1 MTMNGIDISHWQ
13 SSLDASK
20 VTAEFII
27 IKATQGTWY
36 VNPSCNIHYSQAKH
50 SGKKLGLYHYAEG
63 GDPVKEADYFIAQIS
78 NYIGEAILCLDWEKE
93 DNAAYGVNDKAWIK
107 AFCDR
112 VAQPIAVNPLV
123 YLSASIRGYAD
134 GIGNYGRWIAQYA
147 NNSLT
152 GYQAH
157 PWNEGAYDCAIRQ
170 YSSCG
175 RISGWESNVDLD
187 LAYMDAIAWAKY
199 ASPKTIVQPKPITTA
214 GAKKSSEQIA
224 DEIIAGTYGWGNG
237 DARKAKLKA
246 AGYDPAT
253 VQAIVNQKLTP
264 IVTKKSDDEIVAEVI
279 AGKWGDGDARVTALK
294 NAGYDAAAI
303 QQKVNEKQVP
313 QPAATTTY
321 TVQSGDALWSIARMY
336 GTTWNTLAALNH
348 LSNPNMIYPN
358 QVLKVPGSAAPATP
372 AQSASQPV
380 SSGIAVGDTVKPI
393 QLVDYNGNRLA
404 SYHDSYTVSEISG
417 DRAVLT
423 VGGQVWAALRTSNIT
438 KVGGGSAPAAA
449 PSSSQIHVGDRVHVT
464 NAVTYSGESF
474 RTWYDTYTVMELK
487 GDRAVIG
494 VNGQVTA
501 AISIHNITKA

>member
-36 VNPSCNIHYSQAKH
+36 VNPSCSIHYSQAKH

-93 DNAAYGVNDKAWIK
+93 DNATYGHNDKAWIK

-112 VAQPIAVNPLV
+112 VAQRIGVNPLV

-134 GIGNYGRWIAQYA
+134 GIGNYGKWIAQYA

-175 RISGWESNVDLD
+175 RIPGYGGNLDLD

-199 ASPKTIVQPKPITTA
+199 ANPSTVITPAKTET
-214 GAKKSSEQIA
+214 KKSNEQVA

-237 DARKAKLKA
+237 DDRKAKLKA
-246 AGYDPAT
+246 AGYDPDT
-253 VQAIVNQKLTP
+253 VQEIVNQKLTP
-264 IVTKKSDDEIVAEVI
+264 KVTKKSDDEIVAEVI
-279 AGKWGDGDARVTALK
+279 AGKWGNGATRTTALK

-303 QQKVNEKQVP
+303 QQKVNEKLVP
-313 QPAATTTY
+313 QPAAFTPY
-321 TVQSGDALWSIARMY
+321 TVQGGDALWSIARMY
-336 GTTWNTLAALNH
+336 NTTWNTLAALNN
-348 LSNPNMIYPN
+348 LSNPNMIYPG

-372 AQSASQPV
+372 A
-380 SSGIAVGDTVKPI
+380 
-393 QLVDYNGNRLA
+393 
-404 SYHDSYTVSEISG
+404 
-417 DRAVLT
+417 
-423 VGGQVWAALRTSNIT
+423 
-438 KVGGGSAPAAA
+438 APAESPAAPAFNVEQAARDVIAGKYGNGDARKNALGSHYNEVQARVNQILSGSSAAQAA
-449 PSSSQIHVGDRVHVT
+449 PSVNIDAEARKVIRGDYG
-464 NAVTYSGESF
+464 NGAI
-474 RTWYDTYTVMELK
+474 RTQRLTAK
-487 GDRAVIG
+487 FG
-494 VNGQVTA
+494 A
-501 AISIHNITKA
+501 AIAAKIQARVNQLL

>member
-1 MTMNGIDISHWQ
+1 IS
-13 SSLDASK
+13 
-20 VTAEFII
+20 
-27 IKATQGTWY
+27 
-36 VNPSCNIHYSQAKH
+36 
-50 SGKKLGLYHYAEG
+50 
-63 GDPVKEADYFIAQIS
+63 QIS
-78 NYIGEAILCLDWEKE
+78 NYIGEAVLCLDWEKE

-112 VAQPIAVNPLV
+112 VAQRIGVNPLV

-147 NNSLT
+147 NNNPT

-175 RISGWESNVDLD
+175 AIAGYNGNVDLNK
-187 LAYMDAIAWAKY
+187 AYMDGPTWLKY
-199 ASPKTIVQPKPITTA
+199 ANPESIVTPTP
-214 GAKKSSEQIA
+214 GAKTAEQIA
-224 DEIIAGTYGWGNG
+224 DEIIDGIYGWGNG

-279 AGKWGDGDARVTALK
+279 AGKWGDGDTRVTALK

-313 QPAATTTY
+313 QPVATTTY

-358 QVLKVPGSAAPATP
+358 QVLKVPGSAVPTTP
-372 AQSASQPV
+372 APT
-380 SSGIAVGDTVKPI
+380 SGFHVGDIVVPTV
-393 QLVDYNGNRLA
+393 LRDVHGNSLKQWDNA
-404 SYHDSYTVSEISG
+404 YTITAISG
-417 DRAVLT
+417 TNATLSAR
-423 VGGQVWAALRTSNIT
+423 GQVWAVLPVSNI
-438 KVGGGSAPAAA
+438 KKAGSSSASATAPKA
-449 PSSSQIHVGDRVHVT
+449 SSSQINVGDRVRVT
-464 NAVTYSGESF
+464 NAVTYDGVPF
-474 RTWYDTYTVMELK
+474 KLWYNEYSVMELQ

>member
-36 VNPSCNIHYSQAKH
+36 VSPSCSIHYSQAKH

-93 DNAAYGVNDKAWIK
+93 DNAAYGRNDKAWIK

-112 VAQPIAVNPLV
+112 VAQRIGVNPLV

-134 GIGNYGRWIAQYA
+134 GIGNYGKWIAQYA

-157 PWNEGAYDCAIRQ
+157 PWNEGAYQCAIRQ

-175 RISGWESNVDLD
+175 RIPGWESNVDLD

-214 GAKKSSEQIA
+214 GATKSIEQIV
-224 DEIIAGTYGWGNG
+224 DEIIDGTYGWGNG

-264 IVTKKSDDEIVAEVI
+264 TVMKKSDDEIVAEVI
-279 AGKWGDGDARVTALK
+279 AEKWGDGETRTTALR
-294 NAGYDAAAI
+294 NAGYDPAFI
-303 QQKVNEKQVP
+303 QQKVNEKLVP
-313 QPAATTTY
+313 QPAAVTTY

-336 GTTWNTLAALNH
+336 NTTWATIAALNN
-348 LSNPNMIYPN
+348 LSNPNLIYPD
-358 QVLKVPGSAAPATP
+358 QVLKVPGSAAPITP
-372 AQSASQPV
+372 AQT
-380 SSGIAVGDTVKPI
+380 SGFHVGDTVVPTVLRDVHGNSLKQWDNAYTI
-393 QLVDYNGNRLA
+393 TALNGNNATLSAR
-404 SYHDSYTVSEISG
+404 
-417 DRAVLT
+417 
-423 VGGQVWAALRTSNIT
+423 GQIWAILPTSNIR
-438 KVGGGSAPAAA
+438 KVGSAPVQAAA
-449 PSSSQIHVGDRVHVT
+449 PTSQIHVGDTVRVT
-464 NAVTYSGESF
+464 NAVTYDGVPF
-474 RTWYDTYTVMELK
+474 KCWYDTYQVMELN

-494 VNGQVTA
+494 VNGTVTA
-501 AISIHNITKA
+501 AINVSNLRRA

>member
-1 MTMNGIDISHWQ
+1 MTMNGIDISAWQ
-13 SSLDASK
+13 SGMDVAK
-20 VTAEFII
+20 VSADFTI

-36 VNPSCNIHYSQAKH
+36 VNPCCNMHYSQAKH

-63 GDPVKEADYFIAQIS
+63 GDAAKEADYFIGQIS
-78 NYIGEAILCLDWEKE
+78 NYIGEAVLCLDWEKE
-93 DNAAYGVNDKAWIK
+93 DNSAYGHNDKAWIK

-112 VAQPIAVNPLV
+112 VAQRIGVNPLV

-134 GIGNYGRWIAQYA
+134 GIGNYGKWIAQYA

-237 DARKAKLKA
+237 DDRKAKLKA
-246 AGYDPAT
+246 AGYDPAA

-313 QPAATTTY
+313 QPAVVTTY

-348 LSNPNMIYPN
+348 LANPNMIYSN
-358 QVLKVPGSAAPATP
+358 QVLKVPGSAVPTTP
-372 AQSASQPV
+372 AQPAPQPV
-380 SSGIAVGDTVKPI
+380 SSGISVGDTVKPI

-423 VGGQVWAALRTSNIT
+423 VGGQVWAALRTSNLT
-438 KVGGGSAPAAA
+438 KVGGGSVQAAPA
-449 PSSSQIHVGDRVHVT
+449 SIGVGDRVRVI
-464 NAVTYSGESF
+464 NAVTYNGQSF
-474 RTWYDTYTVMELK
+474 KTWYDTYQVMELK

>member
-1 MTMNGIDISHWQ
+1 MTMNGIDISAWQ
-13 SSLDASK
+13 SGMDVTK
-20 VTAEFII
+20 VSADFRI

-36 VNPSCNIHYSQAKH
+36 VNPYCNTHYSQAKH
-50 SGKKLGLYHYAEG
+50 SGKKLGLYHYSEG
-63 GDPVKEADYFIAQIS
+63 GDATKEADYFIAQIS

-93 DNAAYGVNDKAWIK
+93 DNAAYGHNDKAWIK

-112 VAQPIAVNPLV
+112 VAQRIGVNPLV

-134 GIGNYGRWIAQYA
+134 GIGNYGKWIAQYA
-147 NNSLT
+147 NYAHT
-152 GYQAH
+152 GYQDT
-157 PWNEGAYDCAIRQ
+157 PWNEGAYQCAIRQ

-175 RISGWESNVDLD
+175 AIAGYNGNVDLNK
-187 LAYMDAIAWAKY
+187 AYMDGPTWLKY
-199 ASPKTIVQPKPITTA
+199 ANPESIVTPTP
-214 GAKKSSEQIA
+214 GAKTAEQIA
-224 DEIIAGTYGWGNG
+224 DEIIDGTYGWGNG
-237 DARKAKLKA
+237 DARKTKLKA

-264 IVTKKSDDEIVAEVI
+264 IVTKKSDDEIVTEVI
-279 AGKWGDGDARVTALK
+279 AGKWGDGDTRVTALK

-372 AQSASQPV
+372 AQLAPQPA

-404 SYHDSYTVSEISG
+404 SYHDTYTVSEISG

-423 VGGQVWAALRTSNIT
+423 AGGQVWAAMRTSNLT

-449 PSSSQIHVGDRVHVT
+449 PASISVGDRVRVT
-464 NAVTYSGESF
+464 NAVTYGGQNF
-474 RTWYDTYTVMELK
+474 KCWYDTYTVMELK

-501 AISIHNITKA
+501 AINIHNITKA

>member
-1 MTMNGIDISHWQ
+1 MNGIDISAWQ
-13 SSLDASK
+13 SGMDVAK
-20 VTAEFII
+20 VSADFTI

-36 VNPSCNIHYSQAKH
+36 VNPCCSTHYSQAKH

-63 GDPVKEADYFIAQIS
+63 GDAAKEADYFISQIS
-78 NYIGEAILCLDWEKE
+78 NYIGEAVLCLDWEKE

-112 VAQPIAVNPLV
+112 VAQRIGVNPLV

-134 GIGNYGRWIAQYA
+134 GIGNYGKWIAQYA

-157 PWNEGAYDCAIRQ
+157 PWNEGAYQCAIRQ

-175 RISGWESNVDLD
+175 SIAGYSGNVDLNK
-187 LAYMDAIAWAKY
+187 AYMDGPTWLKY
-199 ASPKTIVQPKPITTA
+199 ANPESIVTPTP
-214 GAKKSSEQIA
+214 GAKTAEQIA
-224 DEIIAGTYGWGNG
+224 DEIIDGTYGWGND

-279 AGKWGDGDARVTALK
+279 AGKWGDGDTRVTALK

-336 GTTWNTLAALNH
+336 GTTWNTLAALNN
-348 LSNPNMIYPN
+348 LSNPNMIYPG

-372 AQSASQPV
+372 APT
-380 SSGIAVGDTVKPI
+380 SGFHVGDIVVPTV
-393 QLVDYNGNRLA
+393 LRDVHGNSLKQWDNA
-404 SYHDSYTVSEISG
+404 YTITAISG
-417 DRAVLT
+417 TNATLSAR
-423 VGGQVWAALRTSNIT
+423 GQVWAVLPVSNI
-438 KVGGGSAPAAA
+438 KKAGSSFASATAPAAA
-449 PSSSQIHVGDRVHVT
+449 PASIGVGDTVRVT
-464 NAVTYSGESF
+464 NAVTYDGVPF
-474 RTWYDTYTVMELK
+474 KCWYDTYQVMELN

-494 VNGQVTA
+494 VGGQVTA
-501 AISIHNITKA
+501 AINVSNLRRA

>member
-36 VNPSCNIHYSQAKH
+36 VNPSCSIHYSQAKH

-93 DNAAYGVNDKAWIK
+93 DNAAYGHNDTAWIK

-112 VAQPIAVNPLV
+112 VAQRIGVNPLV

-134 GIGNYGRWIAQYA
+134 GIGNYGKWIAQYA

-175 RISGWESNVDLD
+175 RIPGYGGNLDLD

-199 ASPKTIVQPKPITTA
+199 ANPSTVITPAKTET
-214 GAKKSSEQIA
+214 KKSNEQVA

-237 DARKAKLKA
+237 DDRKAKLKT
-246 AGYDPAT
+246 AGYDPDT
-253 VQAIVNQKLTP
+253 VQEIVNHKLTP
-264 IVTKKSDDEIVAEVI
+264 KVTKKSDDEIVAEVI
-279 AGKWGDGDARVTALK
+279 AGKWGNGATRTTALK

-303 QQKVNEKQVP
+303 QQKVNEKLVP
-313 QPAATTTY
+313 QPVAFTPY
-321 TVQSGDALWSIARMY
+321 TVQGGDALWSIARMY
-336 GTTWNTLAALNH
+336 NTTWNTLAALNN
-348 LSNPNMIYPN
+348 LSNPNMIYPG

-372 AQSASQPV
+372 A
-380 SSGIAVGDTVKPI
+380 
-393 QLVDYNGNRLA
+393 
-404 SYHDSYTVSEISG
+404 
-417 DRAVLT
+417 
-423 VGGQVWAALRTSNIT
+423 
-438 KVGGGSAPAAA
+438 APAESPAA
-449 PSSSQIHVGDRVHVT
+449 PAFNVEQAARDVIAGKYGNGDARKNALGSHYNEVQARVNQILSGSSATQTAPAVNIDAEARKVIRGDYG
-464 NAVTYSGESF
+464 NGAI
-474 RTWYDTYTVMELK
+474 
-487 GDRAVIG
+487 RAQRLTAKFG
-494 VNGQVTA
+494 A
-501 AISIHNITKA
+501 AIAAKIQARVNQLL